1 MFPPKQS
8 GTASECWVS
17 LSRKD
22 PASKIR
28 WSLKQSFTR
37 WLRTSC
43 VRLMICF
50 LILPPQTLGDACSPL
65 PVIRSFWTLDQQ
77 GCWPVLPW
85 QGSFKSFQHQYNI
98 TWAHSGLQF
107 CVCWVTAQC
116 FTCHHKVICKV
127 NRHPRTS
134 WSYCMRQFF
143 S

>member
-8 GTASECWVS
+8 GTASECWVYS
-17 LSRKD
+17 SRKD

-37 WLRTSC
+37 WLRASC

-77 GCWPVLPW
+77 GCWPVL
-85 QGSFKSFQHQYNI
+85 S
-98 TWAHSGLQF
+98 
-107 CVCWVTAQC
+107 
-116 FTCHHKVICKV
+116 
-127 NRHPRTS
+127 
-134 WSYCMRQFF
+134 
-143 S
+143 